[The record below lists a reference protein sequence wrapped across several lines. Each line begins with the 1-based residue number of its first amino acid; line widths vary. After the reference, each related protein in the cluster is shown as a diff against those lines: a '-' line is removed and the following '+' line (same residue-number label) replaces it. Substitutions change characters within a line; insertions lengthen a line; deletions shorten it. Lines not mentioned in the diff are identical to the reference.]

1 MNRFLH
7 MLRGSFLLIVCGVLA
22 SEHLSAG
29 TAKKA
34 VSVKLILSSASRS
47 DGSEMG
53 NVQVTYDDG
62 TKARWTT
69 KGNCSL
75 ARIAPDGTVGW
86 TVNGPAS
93 RYSARGLRSND
104 TLVLC
109 RKGKEVAIITSAMA
123 FIEEWNFINEGR
135 QLVLRTRASH
145 GPSEIELYS
154 VPSGNLVD
162 SVKGYNANL
171 PIWAIPY
178 KD

>member
-1 MNRFLH
+1 MACDICAAEQS
-7 MLRGSFLLIVCGVLA
+7 GAEI
-22 SEHLSAG
+22 
-29 TAKKA
+29 AKKA
-34 VSVKLILSSASRS
+34 VSVKIILSRTSKAN
-47 DGSEMG
+47 GSEIG
-53 NVQVTYDDG
+53 NVQVTYNDG
-62 TKARWTT
+62 AKARWTSR
-69 KGNCSL
+69 GNCSL
-75 ARIAPDGTVGW
+75 ARVAPDGTVGW

-171 PIWAIPY
+171 PIWAMPY

>member
-1 MNRFLH
+1 MKAVLISLPF
-7 MLRGSFLLIVCGVLA
+7 FLLIVCGVLA
-22 SEHLSAG
+22 SEHSSADV
-29 TAKKA
+29 AKKA
-34 VSVKLILSSASRS
+34 VSVKIILSSASRA

-62 TKARWTT
+62 TKAHWTT

-86 TVNGPAS
+86 TVSGPAS

-109 RKGKEVAIITSAMA
+109 RKGKDVAIITSALA

-135 QLVLRTRASH
+135 MLVLRTRAAH
-145 GPSEIELYS
+145 GPSDIELHS
-154 VPSGNLVD
+154 VHSGKLLD
-162 SVKGYNANL
+162 SVKGYSDKL
-171 PIWAIPY
+171 PIWAKPY